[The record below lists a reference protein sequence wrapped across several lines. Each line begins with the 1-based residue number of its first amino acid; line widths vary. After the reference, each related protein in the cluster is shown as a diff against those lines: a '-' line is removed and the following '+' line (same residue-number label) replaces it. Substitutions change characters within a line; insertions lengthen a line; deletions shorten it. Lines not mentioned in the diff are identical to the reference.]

1 MGLRKKT
8 YNIDDLPAD
17 KATWESRISHR
28 AEVLNEAREDGDQT
42 WVARAEQRLD
52 SALDGYNR
60 DAR

>member
-1 MGLRKKT
+1 MGLFKKT
-8 YNIDDLPAD
+8 NNIDDLPAD
-17 KATWESRISHR
+17 KATWESRIGHR
-28 AEVLNEAREDGDQT
+28 AEVLKDARAEGDQT